1 MTDAELLA
9 RIRNVE
15 SQVASLIHLI
25 AELERRAKRDYHDAP
40 AWKLNADRS
49 RSLIWP
55 VAETAIQAPPAPL
68 GVPAGGE

>member
-9 RIRNVE
+9 WVCRVE
-15 SQVASLIHLI
+15 SNLERINGIL

-55 VAETAIQAPPAPL
+55 VADGSEDRS
-68 GVPAGGE
+68 

>member
-9 RIRNVE
+9 RVRVVE
-15 SQVASLIHLI
+15 SQLASLIQII
-25 AELERRAKRDYHDAP
+25 AELERRSKRDYHDAP
-40 AWKLNADRS
+40 AWKLNADSS

-55 VAETAIQAPPAPL
+55 VAETAIQAPPAPP